1 MERRSKPYSDMT
13 DSLLDLT
20 ARGSDISVIKPLGID
35 SLNSLVRESSMIRA
49 SDLDTD
55 QCRVKT

>member
-1 MERRSKPYSDMT
+1 MIG
-13 DSLLDLT
+13 SLLELT
-20 ARGSDISVIKPLGID
+20 ARRSDISVIKPLGID

-49 SDLDTD
+49 SNIDTD